1 MLLDFLTIF
10 FIVAGGALLW
20 LNLRPRR
27 PHIAVTKE
35 DDPTRLASTEHPP
48 AKPHPLLDELQRHL
62 SEADRGGPKPR

>member
-10 FIVAGGALLW
+10 FVVAGCALLW
-20 LNLRPRR
+20 LNLRPRPPR
-27 PHIAVTKE
+27 IGITKE
-35 DDPTRLASTEHPP
+35 DDVHQSASTEHPP